1 MKLST
6 EAKLHEERRLRILI
20 EREFIELK
28 EKYDALVTKHS
39 DRHDLDADMIR
50 NQMLR
55 TYRL

>member
-6 EAKLHEERRLRILI
+6 KASLQEERRLRILI
-20 EREFIELK
+20 EREFNELK

>member
-28 EKYDALVTKHS
+28 EKYDILVSKTNSTKDNPDS
-39 DRHDLDADMIR
+39 DY
-50 NQMLR
+50 LR

>member
-28 EKYDALVTKHS
+28 EKYDILVSKTTTKDNPDSNYH
-39 DRHDLDADMIR
+39 
-50 NQMLR
+50 R
-55 TYRL
+55 THRL